1 MKKIDKWC
9 IKPANEDE
17 GAVVCD
23 YINGFTVPL
32 NFYTPTA
39 STQYYWHFPAYDK
52 IENFCWTSPKKGYR
66 VIEFAEFE
74 EIVSGKKR
82 DYSYLTKLLK
92 KYGIR

>member
-9 IKPANEDE
+9 IKPTSEDE

-32 NFYTPTA
+32 NFYTKTY
-39 STQYYWHFPAYDK
+39 TVNYYWHFPAYDNQY
-52 IENFCWTSPKKGYR
+52 NFCWNAPKKDYR
-66 VIEFAEFE
+66 VITFAEFE
-74 EIVSGKKR
+74 EIAFEKNR

>member
-9 IKPANEDE
+9 IKPVSEDE

-23 YINGFTVPL
+23 YINKFK
-32 NFYTPTA
+32 TA
-39 STQYYWHFPAYDK
+39 HPYSSVSSTCYYWHFPAYDK
-52 IENFCWTSPKKGYR
+52 IENFCWTSPKTGYR
-66 VIEFAEFE
+66 VIEFTEFE